1 MKTFAIEKT
10 SKKEGWFVLDF
21 CQLGFIGE
29 SILINRCESRAHN
42 SVYVIRNNDR
52 DITAA
57 SILDMQFM
65 NSKKVFPSLQF
76 NEFANFIFS
85 FSGPR
90 QKVYYSLG
98 LMNKITGPKC
108 VSGKGPSILLLKI

>member
-29 SILINRCESRAHN
+29 LLIDRCESRANN

-52 DITAA
+52 DITGYG
-57 SILDMQFM
+57 ILDMQFM

-76 NEFANFIFS
+76 NEFANFIFG
-85 FSGPR
+85 FSGRRHKVGLLFPR
-90 QKVYYSLG
+90 AG
-98 LMNKITGPKC
+98 E
-108 VSGKGPSILLLKI
+108 